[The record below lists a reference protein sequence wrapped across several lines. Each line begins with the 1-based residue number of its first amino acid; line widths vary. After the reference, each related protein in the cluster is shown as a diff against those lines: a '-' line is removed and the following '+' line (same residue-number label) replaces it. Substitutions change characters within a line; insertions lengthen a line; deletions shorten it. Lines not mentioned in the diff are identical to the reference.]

1 MAQSRP
7 ADVAARIAEI
17 ERELERLR
25 VRVAALERLMG
36 AGSEHPADDSTVR
49 RKVTY
54 DWQA

>member
-1 MAQSRP
+1 MDQGPS
-7 ADVAARIAEI
+7 ADVRTRLADL

-36 AGSEHPADDSTVR
+36 AGSEHPADESTVR

>member
-1 MAQSRP
+1 MAQGGSTDTSERL
-7 ADVAARIAEI
+7 ASL
-17 ERELERLR
+17 EREVERLR

-36 AGSEHPADDSTVR
+36 AGSEHPEDDSTVR

>member
-1 MAQSRP
+1 MAQNPEGDVRARL
-7 ADVAARIAEI
+7 ADL
-17 ERELERLR
+17 EREIERLR

-36 AGSEHPADDSTVR
+36 AGAEHAADDSTVR